1 MFWEMEIP
9 NRCPLCSNKTKL
21 CYSDLP
27 GYKEPQKFNIYHCP
41 SCNTSYSF
49 PKVDTDSIYDLI
61 YRNGAIAPGYHRY
74 WKLSEDIK
82 RVKDPLKYLSKEEMT
97 YWAAN
102 NAIHEYSSRIRDPK
116 ILEVG
121 SGLGYLTYAFR
132 TAGFNITG
140 LEISKTA
147 VKIAQEKYGNFYIS
161 GDLFKYSK
169 ENEGTYDIVLLT
181 EVIEHVEDITSFIS
195 ALSKLIKPYGQ
206 LIITTP
212 NKSFYPNNTIWVSDL
227 PPIHLWW
234 LSEKSVK
241 FIAEKL
247 NLKVSFIDFTDF
259 YRNNYTPMRIDVN
272 KKIRGR
278 GPVFNSNGILIKSKK
293 KNALQKI
300 LIESGHILSKVD
312 FFGICYKNLRQTFLK
327 IRYYKNP
334 NIKCCGQQT
343 HILCAVL
350 EKNNIK
356 YHEPG
361 TTLHGSTEY
370 H

>member
-1 MFWEMEIP
+1 MRIDK
-9 NRCPLCSNKTKL
+9 NCPLCNEYVELK
-21 CYSDLP
+21 YSGLP

-41 SCNTSYSF
+41 FCDTSYSF
-49 PKVDTDSIYDLI
+49 PKVDPDSIYDLI

-74 WKLSEDIK
+74 WELSEDIK
-82 RVKDPLKYLSKEEMT
+82 RVKDPLEYLTKKEMT
-97 YWAAN
+97 YWAASK
-102 NAIHEYSSRIRDPK
+102 AVHEYTLKIRDPK

-147 VKIAQEKYGNFYIS
+147 VKIAKEKYGDFYIS

-169 ENEGTYDIVLLT
+169 ENEGVYDIVLLT

-195 ALSKLIKPYGQ
+195 ALSKLIKPDGQ

-212 NKSFYPNNTIWVSDL
+212 NKYFYPDDTIWVSDL
-227 PPIHLWW
+227 PPVHLWW

-241 FIAEKL
+241 CIAGKL

-272 KKIRGR
+272 KKISRR
-278 GPVFNSNGILIKSKK
+278 HPVFNSNGELIKSQK
-293 KNALQKI
+293 KNVFEKTLSELVCI
-300 LIESGHILSKVD
+300 LNEVD
-312 FFGICYKNLRQTFLK
+312 IFKICYKNLRQLYLKLTF
-327 IRYYKNP
+327 YKNP
-334 NIKCCGQQT
+334 NIKSCGRQT

-350 EKNNIK
+350 KKNNI
-356 YHEPG
+356 
-361 TTLHGSTEY
+361 LS
-370 H
+370 